1 MNAAEQRQAAKEFVK
16 RWQAMPCV
24 EEEHSRSFWIELA
37 GDVLGI
43 PDPTRVL
50 EFERKVKGRKI
61 DVFYE
66 DMGVLIEQKGRG
78 ISLDKAS
85 ERSKK
90 AGEETPFQQA
100 KWYADNLP
108 GSVRPRWIVTCNF
121 DEFRIYDLH
130 REDFEAY
137 VSLALDELPDQLHLL
152 AFFTDK
158 TGSRLVREKE
168 LSVKAGQIVGDL
180 YRAFEGQYK
189 NLADDAHE
197 QRSLNVLIVRIVFLL
212 YAEDAGLLQRRQ
224 AFGDYLRRFPAPQM
238 RQALLDLFAVL
249 DTPDGSGGTQNL
261 RDPYLEEELAAFPYV
276 NGGLFSEAGIVVPQ
290 FTEQMRTDLVLNAS
304 IAFDWRDISPTI
316 FGAVF
321 ESTLNSATRREG
333 GMHYTSIE
341 NIHKVVDPLF
351 LDGLRAELAAI
362 EGEKVVK
369 SRRRKLHAFQDKLAS
384 LRILDPACGSGNFLT
399 ESYLSLR
406 RLENRVLESLRDM
419 GGGRGGHGVG
429 QTALDMGGELTVKVS
444 IDQFFGIEINDFA
457 VSVAKTALWIAEEQA
472 LDATAEVLQTAV
484 DFLPLKSNG
493 NILEGNALL
502 TDWADLLPPA
512 QCSYIV
518 GNPPFYGSSMCSAQQ
533 KSEVVG
539 LFGKVKLANSL
550 DYVCGWY
557 YKAGEYMT
565 QNPRVRC
572 ALVSTNSICQGEQVY
587 PVWHTLM
594 SRFDVRIDFAW
605 RTFVWDSEAAD
616 KAHVHVVIIG
626 FSVRGETDGGQK
638 RALALFSGKGEGKGA
653 FETHPRNINPYLI
666 DAPTVFVKSSGK
678 PVCNVSRLTKGNQ
691 PTDGGNLI
699 LEPEE
704 AKALVAAYPE
714 CEKWVRPYIGA
725 KDFLNGGRRLCLW
738 LKSVDTNLIWG
749 VPPVAER
756 LKKVSEFRAASSAA
770 PTRKKADVPHL
781 FFSNPQTDEP
791 YLIIPRVSSERR
803 RYVPIAFEEPEN
815 IASDSLSIVCGATL
829 YHLGILH
836 SQMHNAWM
844 RVVCGRLESR
854 YRYSGGVVYN
864 NFPWPGATAET
875 LATPVEELVAP
886 EVRARVEAC
895 AQELLDARAFY
906 VAQAREAGA
915 SCSLADMYDPD
926 NDFLYPRLAS
936 AHRALDEAVEA
947 AYGVAFAG
955 DEEAIVAHLFSLYA
969 TLAS

>member
-1 MNAAEQRQAAKEFVK
+1 MDAAGQKRAAREFVK
-16 RWQAMPCV
+16 RWQNMPCV

-37 GDVLGI
+37 HDVLGI

-50 EFERKVKGRKI
+50 EFERKVRGRKI

-66 DMGVLIEQKGRG
+66 DMGILIEQKSRG
-78 ISLDKAS
+78 VSLDKTS

-100 KWYADNLP
+100 KWYADNLVW
-108 GSVRPRWIVTCNF
+108 SARKHLRWIVTCNF
-121 DEFRIYDLH
+121 DEFRIYDLDVE
-130 REDFEAY
+130 RPENAY
-137 VSLALDELPDQLHLL
+137 VSFRLAELPEQLHLL

-158 TGSRLVREKE
+158 ANSRIEREMQLSADAGKLVGKLYTGL
-168 LSVKAGQIVGDL
+168 A
-180 YRAFEGQYK
+180 GQYK
-189 NLADDAHE
+189 NLDADPHE
-197 QRSLNVLIVRIVFLL
+197 QRSLNVLVVRLVFLL
-212 YAEDAGLLQRRQ
+212 YAEDCGLLHEKD
-224 AFGDYLRRFPAPQM
+224 ALLNYLSGLRVDQI
-238 RQALLDLFAVL
+238 RQALLDLFKVL
-249 DTPDGSGGTQNL
+249 DTPDGHGGTRDM
-261 RDPYLEEELAAFPYV
+261 RDPYLPETLAAFPYV
-276 NGGLFSEAGIVVPQ
+276 NGGLFSDTDVVVPQ
-290 FTEQMRTDLVLNAS
+290 FTEEIRKDLLGEAS
-304 IAFDWRDISPTI
+304 RKFDWSQINPTI

-321 ESTLNSATRREG
+321 ESTLNPVTRREG

-341 NIHKVVDPLF
+341 NIHKAIDPLF
-351 LDGLRAELAAI
+351 LDELRAELDRI
-362 EGEKVVK
+362 EAEKVVK
-369 SRRRKLHAFQDKLAS
+369 NRRRNLHAFQDKLAS

-406 RLENRVLESLRDM
+406 RLENLVLESLRDM
-419 GGGRGGHGVG
+419 GRDAR
-429 QTALDMGGELTVKVS
+429 QTALDVGGELTVKVS

-512 QCSYIV
+512 QCNYIV

-565 QNPRVRC
+565 QNPRVCC
-572 ALVSTNSICQGEQVY
+572 ALVSTNSITQGEQVY

-594 SRFDVRIDFAW
+594 SRFDIRIDFAW
-605 RTFVWDSEAAD
+605 RTFVWDSKAAD

-756 LKKVSEFRAASSAA
+756 LKRVSEFRAASSAA

-781 FFSNPQTDEP
+781 FSRT
-791 YLIIPRVSSERR
+791 PR
-803 RYVPIAFEEPEN
+803 P
-815 IASDSLSIVCGATL
+815 T
-829 YHLGILH
+829 
-836 SQMHNAWM
+836 
-844 RVVCGRLESR
+844 SR
-854 YRYSGGVVYN
+854 
-864 NFPWPGATAET
+864 T
-875 LATPVEELVAP
+875 
-886 EVRARVEAC
+886 
-895 AQELLDARAFY
+895 
-906 VAQAREAGA
+906 
-915 SCSLADMYDPD
+915 
-926 NDFLYPRLAS
+926 
-936 AHRALDEAVEA
+936 
-947 AYGVAFAG
+947 
-955 DEEAIVAHLFSLYA
+955 
-969 TLAS
+969 